1 MFTFLIYRYKGCI
14 SCMVFA
20 LFLKIL
26 SWLPSFV
33 GSIIDSSFCCEG
45 FLSFAAVFSLQF

>member
-33 GSIIDSSFCCEG
+33 GPIIDSSFY
-45 FLSFAAVFSLQF
+45 LL